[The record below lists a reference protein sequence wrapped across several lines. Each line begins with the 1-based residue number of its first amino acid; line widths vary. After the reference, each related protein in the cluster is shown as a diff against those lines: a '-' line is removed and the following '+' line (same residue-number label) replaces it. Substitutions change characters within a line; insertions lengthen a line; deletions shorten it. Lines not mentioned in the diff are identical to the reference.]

1 MFRISRRRRCAPAT
15 ASSPRIPES
24 ARCPGRGGPRH
35 RKPRRRQN
43 PRHAPAISCRI
54 GVAGHGPMAPCAGAG
69 HRSRPEILRKSVR
82 GKEIRSMSLTI
93 NIRETADAT
102 ILDMSGRLS
111 LGEALAELRDSIREA
126 LASDQKNILLNLAE
140 VSHIDSS
147 GLGQLIGS
155 YATVT
160 ERGGQLKLLNL
171 QKRVND
177 LMQVTKLLT
186 VFETYTNEEAALRS
200 FGKKK

>member
-1 MFRISRRRRCAPAT
+1 
-15 ASSPRIPES
+15 
-24 ARCPGRGGPRH
+24 
-35 RKPRRRQN
+35 
-43 PRHAPAISCRI
+43 
-54 GVAGHGPMAPCAGAG
+54 
-69 HRSRPEILRKSVR
+69 
-82 GKEIRSMSLTI
+82 MSLKI

-102 ILDMSGRLS
+102 ILDMSGRVN

-126 LASDQKNILLNLAE
+126 LAGDQKNILLNLAE

-160 ERGGQLKLLNL
+160 NRGGQMKLLNL

-186 VFETYTNEEAALRS
+186 VFEAYTNEEAALRS
-200 FGKKK
+200 FAKKK